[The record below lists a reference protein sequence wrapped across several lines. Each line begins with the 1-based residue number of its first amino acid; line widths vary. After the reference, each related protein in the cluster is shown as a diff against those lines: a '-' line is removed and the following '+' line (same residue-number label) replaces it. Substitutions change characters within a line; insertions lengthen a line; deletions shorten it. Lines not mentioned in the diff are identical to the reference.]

1 MVVSS
6 GFLKHVAEA
15 YLRSEQ
21 ASDSIMSTQP
31 LPPPNVRLAEWSLQL
46 QQEQTTSN
54 QIISQNSAKVISI
67 QHLPARVILLC
78 QPNSHPFQ
86 VRNSYAKFWPYQ

>member
-21 ASDSIMSTQP
+21 ASDSIMSNQP

-54 QIISQNSAKVISI
+54 QLIAQNSAIKVIH
-67 QHLPARVILLC
+67 HLPARVILLC

-86 VRNSYAKFWPYQ
+86 VRNFTILFIVASI